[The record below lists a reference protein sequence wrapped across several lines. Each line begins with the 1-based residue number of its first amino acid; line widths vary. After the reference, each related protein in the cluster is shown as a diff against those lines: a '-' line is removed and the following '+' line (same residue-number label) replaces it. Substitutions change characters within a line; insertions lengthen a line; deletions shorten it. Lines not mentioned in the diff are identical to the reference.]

1 MTNKTHMEILQAFG
15 LDIKLLIANL
25 VNFLI
30 LVFILYKL
38 GYKPILKFVK
48 ERQDKIE
55 KGIKHAEEA
64 AKRLDDAA
72 TEQDKILSKAHKEA
86 QNIIGKAKDQAKIQ
100 ADAIVKRTKDEA
112 SAIVAKAKKEISLE
126 KEQSLLSVRKEA
138 GVAVIAATEALLKKK
153 VDSKEDKEFIEESL
167 N

>member
-1 MTNKTHMEILQAFG
+1 MEIFQAFG
-15 LDIKLLIANL
+15 LDIKHLIENL

-48 ERQDKIE
+48 ERQEKIE

-86 QNIIGKAKDQAKIQ
+86 QDIIGKAKDQAKAQ
-100 ADAIVKRTKDEA
+100 ADGIIKNT
-112 SAIVAKAKKEISLE
+112 
-126 KEQSLLSVRKEA
+126 
-138 GVAVIAATEALLKKK
+138 
-153 VDSKEDKEFIEESL
+153 
-167 N
+167 

>member
-1 MTNKTHMEILQAFG
+1 MEILQAFG

-48 ERQDKIE
+48 ERQEKIE

-64 AKRLDDAA
+64 AKKLDDAA
-72 TEQDKILSKAHKEA
+72 NKQDKMIANAHKEA
-86 QNIIGKAKDQAKIQ
+86 QEIIGKAKDQAKVQ
-100 ADAIVKRTKDEA
+100 ADSIIKKTQSETRNIVE
-112 SAIVAKAKKEISLE
+112 KAKKEIALE
-126 KEQSLLSVRKEA
+126 KEQSLVSVRKEA
-138 GVAVIAATEALLKKK
+138 IEAVISATEALLKKK
-153 VDSKEDKEFIEESL
+153 VDIKEDKEFIENSL
-167 N
+167 KEIK